1 MSAVPW
7 QTPPQFQT
15 SMPLSYADIMLLR
28 QNAMTLDSMS
38 LKGRDAWTDMAYEFG
53 PTQHNPMSVCRASFQ
68 FRTGLTTLTIVAYG
82 TNTSSD
88 TFKTYLNGV
97 LRSTVSTTGADQTIT
112 ITLTG
117 LGFTDKQIV
126 EVEIIAERASQAVVP
141 TYSIRDAY
149 VSPAS
154 GIVGSS
160 PGAPSFGAISAANLQ
175 QLADFEQWLFDRMN
189 AVSMPLF
196 QGQLYR
202 PLNIHVS
209 STLLWRGSLARGN
222 GAARLSCVLGYVN
235 TNTPS
240 ERVALSISTG
250 AAYTEVAT
258 TPTITAGQVG
268 AHTFDVDLSA
278 YSDAQRLHIRLD
290 QIVNTA
296 FAGEQGALPTRWS
309 LRQMETTNNGW
320 TFATPAAYSTP
331 RESLTFSALQGRL
344 NSIVSCLSTVASR
357 ISGSADTWDRI
368 RLYRQNPVVSDYHR
382 SFFKLVLLTRS
393 RRATDGLWLRGKGIT
408 IGYGALTAKPELES
422 GQVVWEPERSEQVIG
437 GDVIEDKFIGL
448 DMLPGMPGGTLY
460 YVYGEDLRYAAE
472 VWQ

>member
-38 LKGRDAWTDMAYEFG
+38 LKGRRAWTDHSAEVG
-53 PTQHNPMSVCRASFQ
+53 LTQVNPMSVCRASFQ

-88 TFKTYLNGV
+88 QFKVYLNGT
-97 LRSTVSTTGADQTIT
+97 LRATASTTGADQTIT

-141 TYSIRDAY
+141 TYAVRDAY

-154 GIVGSS
+154 GIVGSAPS
-160 PGAPSFGAISAANLQ
+160 APSFGAISATNLQ
-175 QLADFEQWLFDRMN
+175 QLADLEQWLFDRMN

-202 PLNIHVS
+202 PLHTHVS
-209 STLLWRGSLARGN
+209 TKMLWRGSLARGN

-250 AAYTEVAT
+250 GAYTEVAT

-268 AHTFDVDLSA
+268 AHTFDVDLSG
-278 YSDAQRLHIRLD
+278 YTDGQRLHVRLD

-296 FAGEQGALPTRWS
+296 FAGNQKQTRWS

-320 TFATPAAYSTP
+320 TFTTPAAYSTP
-331 RESLTFSALQGRL
+331 RESLTFSQLQARL

-368 RLYRQNPVVSDYHR
+368 RLFRQSPTFDDFQR
-382 SFFKLVLLTRS
+382 SYFKLILVARG

-437 GDVIEDKFIGL
+437 GDAIEDKFIGL